1 MLRSSHDA
9 CGCSTQTTST
19 INLKRS
25 TLHPYEGQA
34 DRPNTPSEPAIGPV
48 KTKTRN
54 VTGLKSWRVVTFLS
68 FLAVWIAAFNSSA
81 AFGQD
86 AETKEALRLITETA
100 NQICQAPPLEQH
112 SNGLDLSGDAKAKVG
127 GLAGKLA
134 DLGIEGAAKY
144 HSGHSAG
151 VLQKDL
157 ITAILSGNDCR
168 QHVFDTLV
176 GILLNSTPGVPDAD
190 KTGTTKKNAQ
200 DMRLQGQR

>member
-1 MLRSSHDA
+1 MIKAYVIRTLRRTHQPMTIGA
-9 CGCSTQTTST
+9 STFYF
-19 INLKRS
+19 N
-25 TLHPYEGQA
+25 
-34 DRPNTPSEPAIGPV
+34 SEPALGPV

-54 VTGLKSWRVVTFLS
+54 VVLVTGLKSWRVVTFLS

-134 DLGIEGAAKY
+134 DLGGDP
-144 HSGHSAG
+144 
-151 VLQKDL
+151 Q
-157 ITAILSGNDCR
+157 R
-168 QHVFDTLV
+168 Q
-176 GILLNSTPGVPDAD
+176 
-190 KTGTTKKNAQ
+190 
-200 DMRLQGQR
+200 